1 MHARISQSDVVRWLV
16 LLGLVGC
23 LIVVTQPICAQE
35 SAKFEKIRDTSPDG
49 KFAVRIL
56 CSSEPEDPDH
66 IDRDVIT
73 AVELVSLPSKKT
85 VTTLLEN
92 SEGIA
97 GFERA
102 VWSQD
107 SNWFAVCLSTGVRV
121 SDTSVYHRSG
131 ENFADFK
138 TDELRVDAKG
148 DVRNEYVR
156 PIRWVK
162 PGVLLLQQFDIFR
175 GGSGDATYR
184 FTVKFDEKTGKFQ
197 IISKKKLPSKE

>member
-1 MHARISQSDVVRWLV
+1 MLQKALRLAAV
-16 LLGLVGC
+16 LTSL
-23 LIVVTQPICAQE
+23 LILMRPTYAQE
-35 SAKFEKIRDTSPDG
+35 SAKFEKIRDVSPDG
-49 KFAVRIL
+49 EFAVRIL

-85 VTTLLEN
+85 IATLLQN

-107 SNWFAVCLSTGVRV
+107 SNWFAVCFSTGVRV

-148 DVRNEYVR
+148 DVRNEHVR

-184 FTVKFDEKTGKFQ
+184 FTARFDEKTGKFQ
-197 IISKKKLPSKE
+197 IISKKKVPSKE

>member
-49 KFAVRIL
+49 QFAVRIL
-56 CSSEPEDPDH
+56 CNSEPEDPDH
-66 IDRDVIT
+66 IDPDLIT
-73 AVELVSLPSKKT
+73 GVELVSLPSKEVVMKLPQNYDGGAPN
-85 VTTLLEN
+85 V
-92 SEGIA
+92 I
-97 GFERA
+97 
-102 VWSQD
+102 WSQD
-107 SNWFAVCLSTGVRV
+107 SKWLAFSLSSGPRV
-121 SDTSVYHRSG
+121 TETYVYHHSG

-138 TDELRVDAKG
+138 TDELRVNAKG

-197 IISKKKLPSKE
+197 IISKKKLPSKD